1 MAIEITFLGTSDAIP
16 TAERNHTSILI
27 RYKNESILVD
37 CGEGTQRQ
45 FRFAKINPCKLT
57 KILITHWHG
66 DHVLGLQGL
75 LQTLALNNYNRTLTI
90 YGPRGTKE
98 FMSLIFRVF
107 VFAGRLKIEVK
118 EVGGGVF
125 LNENGIILEAF
136 PLVHS
141 APCVGYAL
149 SEADKRR
156 MDTSKLKKFG
166 LKGKIIGEL
175 QRGKE
180 VMIGNR
186 TIKPDDVSHVEKGKR
201 IAFIL
206 DTALC
211 NNCYKTARD
220 ADLLISEATFLS
232 QEEKKA
238 LEYRHLTAEQAANI
252 AKESNVKNL
261 ILTHISQRHEK
272 EKQKLIEEAQK
283 IFKNTKLARDFM
295 KLEI

>member
-16 TAERNHTSILI
+16 TAERNHTSILV

-45 FRFAKINPCKLT
+45 FRLAKINPCKLT

-90 YGPRGTKE
+90 YGPRGTKG
-98 FMSLIFRVF
+98 FMNLIFRVF

-118 EVGGGVF
+118 EVGEGVF
-125 LNENGIILEAF
+125 LNENGITLEAF
-136 PLVHS
+136 PLMHS

-156 MDTSKLKKFG
+156 MDTNKLKKFG

-180 VMIGNR
+180 VAIGSR

-211 NNCYKTARD
+211 NNCYKIAKN

-238 LEYRHLTAEQAANI
+238 FEYRHLTAQQAANI
-252 AKESNVKNL
+252 AKESNAKSL
-261 ILTHISQRHEK
+261 ILTHIRQRHEK

-295 KLEI
+295 RIEI